1 MRERDKMKLAI
12 QTKNLTKSFANQS
25 IVRDINLS
33 VPEGSLYAFIGPNGA
48 GKTTTMRMLLGLI
61 PSDEGTILFDNKDI
75 KEWKEELF
83 ENVGCFIDS
92 PTYYPNL
99 TAYENLAYVQ
109 KMINK
114 PLDEIDRVLKTTGI
128 YKAKDK
134 KVKDFSLGMKQRL
147 GISFAILNDPKI
159 LILDEPTNGLDP
171 EGVHEIRRLLL
182 HLVKNEG
189 KTIFISSHNLAE
201 IEMIA
206 DHIALLH
213 KGTILYEGNLNSII
227 TSREYIVHVND
238 TTATERILNTEGIP
252 YSIEKEGV
260 FKLIIDQDSVPN
272 LTRILIKNDIDIFEV
287 SPKKLTLEEV
297 FLTLTKQKE
306 LL

>member
-1 MRERDKMKLAI
+1 
-12 QTKNLTKSFANQS
+12 
-25 IVRDINLS
+25 
-33 VPEGSLYAFIGPNGA
+33 
-48 GKTTTMRMLLGLI
+48 
-61 PSDEGTILFDNKDI
+61 
-75 KEWKEELF
+75 
-83 ENVGCFIDS
+83 
-92 PTYYPNL
+92 
-99 TAYENLAYVQ
+99 
-109 KMINK
+109 
-114 PLDEIDRVLKTTGI
+114 
-128 YKAKDK
+128 
-134 KVKDFSLGMKQRL
+134 
-147 GISFAILNDPKI
+147 
-159 LILDEPTNGLDP
+159 
-171 EGVHEIRRLLL
+171 IRRLLL

-213 KGTILYEGNLNSII
+213 NGNLLYEGNLNSII

-252 YSIEKEGV
+252 YSIEKEEI
-260 FKLIIDQDSVPN
+260 FKLIIDQNSVPN

-297 FLTLTKQKE
+297 FLSLTKQKE

>member
-1 MRERDKMKLAI
+1 
-12 QTKNLTKSFANQS
+12 
-25 IVRDINLS
+25 
-33 VPEGSLYAFIGPNGA
+33 
-48 GKTTTMRMLLGLI
+48 
-61 PSDEGTILFDNKDI
+61 
-75 KEWKEELF
+75 
-83 ENVGCFIDS
+83 
-92 PTYYPNL
+92 
-99 TAYENLAYVQ
+99 AYENLAYVQ
-109 KMINK
+109 NMINK
-114 PLDEIDRVLKTTGI
+114 PLEEIDRVLKTTGI

-147 GISFAILNDPKI
+147 GISFAILNNPKI

-213 KGTILYEGNLNSII
+213 KGSLLYEGNLNSII
-227 TSREYIVHVND
+227 TSGEYIIHVND
-238 TTATERILNTEGIP
+238 TTVTERILNAEGIP

-260 FKLIIDQDSVPN
+260 FKLIIDQNSVPS
-272 LTRILIKNDIDIFEV
+272 LTRILIRNDIDIFEV
-287 SPKKLTLEEV
+287 SPKKPTLEEV
-297 FLTLTKQKE
+297 FLSLTKQKE

>member
-1 MRERDKMKLAI
+1 
-12 QTKNLTKSFANQS
+12 
-25 IVRDINLS
+25 
-33 VPEGSLYAFIGPNGA
+33 
-48 GKTTTMRMLLGLI
+48 
-61 PSDEGTILFDNKDI
+61 
-75 KEWKEELF
+75 
-83 ENVGCFIDS
+83 
-92 PTYYPNL
+92 
-99 TAYENLAYVQ
+99 
-109 KMINK
+109 
-114 PLDEIDRVLKTTGI
+114 LKTTGI

-147 GISFAILNDPKI
+147 GISFAILNNPKI

-213 KGTILYEGNLNSII
+213 KGSVLYEGKLDSII
-227 TSREYIVHVND
+227 TSGEYIIHINN
-238 TTATERILNTEGIP
+238 TAATERILSKEGIP

-260 FKLIIDQDSVPN
+260 LKIRIDQDSVPN
-272 LTRILIKNDIDIFEV
+272 LIRILIRNDIDIFEV
-287 SPKKLTLEEV
+287 SPKKPTLEEV
-297 FLTLTKQKE
+297 FLSFTKQKE

>member
-1 MRERDKMKLAI
+1 
-12 QTKNLTKSFANQS
+12 
-25 IVRDINLS
+25 
-33 VPEGSLYAFIGPNGA
+33 
-48 GKTTTMRMLLGLI
+48 
-61 PSDEGTILFDNKDI
+61 
-75 KEWKEELF
+75 
-83 ENVGCFIDS
+83 
-92 PTYYPNL
+92 
-99 TAYENLAYVQ
+99 
-109 KMINK
+109 MINE

-147 GISFAILNDPKI
+147 GISFAILNNPKI

-213 KGTILYEGNLNSII
+213 KGGLLYEGKLNSII
-227 TSREYIVHVND
+227 TSGEYIVHVDD
-238 TTATERILNTEGIP
+238 TAATERVLNTEGMP

-260 FKLIIDQDSVPN
+260 FKVIINQDSVPS

-287 SPKKLTLEEV
+287 SPKKPTLEEV
-297 FLTLTKQKE
+297 FLSLTKQKE

>member
-1 MRERDKMKLAI
+1 MKLAI
-12 QTKNLTKSFANQS
+12 QTKNLTKSFDNQS
-25 IVRDINLS
+25 IVRDLSLS

-61 PSDEGTILFDNKDI
+61 PLDKGTILFNNKDI
-75 KEWKEELF
+75 KEWKEKLF

-109 KMINK
+109 NMINK
-114 PLDEIDRVLKTTGI
+114 PLEEIDRVLKTTGI

-147 GISFAILNDPKI
+147 GISFAILNNPKI

-213 KGTILYEGNLNSII
+213 KGSVLYEGNLNSII
-227 TSREYIVHVND
+227 TSGEYIIHVND
-238 TTATERILNTEGIP
+238 TTVTERILNAEGIS

-260 FKLIIDQDSVPN
+260 FKLIIDQNSVPS
-272 LTRILIKNDIDIFEV
+272 LTRILIRNDIDIFEV
-287 SPKKLTLEEV
+287 SPKKPTLEEV
-297 FLTLTKQKE
+297 FLSLTKQKE

>member
-1 MRERDKMKLAI
+1 
-12 QTKNLTKSFANQS
+12 
-25 IVRDINLS
+25 
-33 VPEGSLYAFIGPNGA
+33 
-48 GKTTTMRMLLGLI
+48 
-61 PSDEGTILFDNKDI
+61 
-75 KEWKEELF
+75 
-83 ENVGCFIDS
+83 
-92 PTYYPNL
+92 
-99 TAYENLAYVQ
+99 
-109 KMINK
+109 
-114 PLDEIDRVLKTTGI
+114 
-128 YKAKDK
+128 
-134 KVKDFSLGMKQRL
+134 
-147 GISFAILNDPKI
+147 
-159 LILDEPTNGLDP
+159 EPTNGLDP

-213 KGTILYEGNLNSII
+213 NGNLLYEGNLNSII

-252 YSIEKEGV
+252 YSIEKEEI
-260 FKLIIDQDSVPN
+260 FKLIIDQNSVPN

-297 FLTLTKQKE
+297 FLSLTKQKE